1 MSDGAAEEQETVPRG
16 TCPSSPPALSIRTRS
31 LSRWIPRVSSA
42 CVVVA
47 PVEMGRAPALPTVLD
62 LRGVH

>member
-1 MSDGAAEEQETVPRG
+1 
-16 TCPSSPPALSIRTRS
+16 